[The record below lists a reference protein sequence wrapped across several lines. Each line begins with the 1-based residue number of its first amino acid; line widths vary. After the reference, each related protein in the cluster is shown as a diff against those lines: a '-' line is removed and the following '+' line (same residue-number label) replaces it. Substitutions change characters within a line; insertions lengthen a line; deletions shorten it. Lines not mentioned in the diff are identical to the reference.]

1 MNSRPENNLMNN
13 VAPQKSSNNNKK
25 NTSPYTE
32 DWINVKSIKNGVINL
47 PNREMVTGV
56 KIFPKNIFIL
66 DPIQQESTLNA
77 LRNFYNL
84 LNFEFWM
91 IAADRP
97 VDISVYLSQLQIM
110 LQNAVNPVQIKII
123 AQDIEKA
130 NMFINNQVVDTE
142 YYLLFK
148 EKNID
153 DLNRKVRLMI
163 NGLASCGLN
172 SSQTTNDDLRTILDN
187 FLNGGVKT
195 EFGTVVI
202 Q

>member
-153 DLNRKVRLMI
+153 ELNRKVRLMI